1 MHTEKINKLIAQGEG
16 LTLEFKRAKN
26 GLPHSLYETI
36 CSFLNK
42 SGGFILLGVE
52 DNGTIVGLEP
62 KQAEQY
68 CKDIAN
74 ESNNPQRFSPSFLL
88 DAQILKYQNKTLVS
102 VFVPIS
108 SQVHRLNGKIY
119 DRSADGDYEVK
130 TDYHIKEI
138 YIRKSNTYSENT
150 IYPYLYTSDFVTG
163 IVDRTRN
170 TIRRVRP
177 DHPWNDL
184 SEHDFYKVAG
194 IYRKDMALQTEGFT
208 LAALLLFGKEESIH
222 SVLPHYKT
230 EALLRKK
237 DVDRYDDRE
246 TIRCNLIEAYDQLM
260 AFVNKHLP
268 DKFYLEGDVR
278 ISLRE
283 RIFREIISNM
293 LIHRE
298 FTNGVQSSF
307 VIYNDRVEAKNANK
321 PHYYG
326 HLLPGQFE
334 PFPKNPNIA
343 NFFVQMAHAENLGT
357 GIRNVYR
364 YAKAYAGTDL
374 LYFYEDD
381 IFKAIIPIN
390 KTINDF
396 ESLPLM
402 GDAPMD
408 SIGGATG
415 GAIGG
420 ATGGAM
426 LTERQKQILSLLIAK
441 PTLSYRKIAEQ
452 LQINP
457 SAIQKHI
464 NELKRL
470 GFLERIGG
478 TKGYWKIK
486 N

>member
-1 MHTEKINKLIAQGEG
+1 
-16 LTLEFKRAKN
+16 
-26 GLPHSLYETI
+26 
-36 CSFLNK
+36 
-42 SGGFILLGVE
+42 
-52 DNGTIVGLEP
+52 
-62 KQAEQY
+62 
-68 CKDIAN
+68 
-74 ESNNPQRFSPSFLL
+74 
-88 DAQILKYQNKTLVS
+88 
-102 VFVPIS
+102 
-108 SQVHRLNGKIY
+108 
-119 DRSADGDYEVK
+119 
-130 TDYHIKEI
+130 
-138 YIRKSNTYSENT
+138 
-150 IYPYLYTSDFVTG
+150 
-163 IVDRTRN
+163 
-170 TIRRVRP
+170 
-177 DHPWNDL
+177 
-184 SEHDFYKVAG
+184 
-194 IYRKDMALQTEGFT
+194 
-208 LAALLLFGKEESIH
+208 
-222 SVLPHYKT
+222 
-230 EALLRKK
+230 
-237 DVDRYDDRE
+237 
-246 TIRCNLIEAYDQLM
+246 M

>member
-1 MHTEKINKLIAQGEG
+1 MHTEKINKFIAQGEG

-36 CSFLNK
+36 CAFLNK

-298 FTNGVQSSF
+298 FTIGVQSSF